1 MLYFI
6 TYVNSCSRKLLCVG
20 SVLGLLG
27 LFRYSPGLIMK
38 CVCMEGALMAEM
50 AAMNT
55 PLCPLG
61 NFKAP
66 FVSTKQRCGVK
77 VSPGIFFRL
86 CQRLVYAQRYLGKKP
101 NNFCSFKAFFFKSL
115 YLLQYCFCFVG
126 VFWPGGIWD
135 LGCPLGMEPTPPVLE
150 GRVFF

>member
-27 LFRYSPGLIMK
+27 LFQYSPGLIMK

-55 PLCPLG
+55 PLFPLG

-66 FVSTKQRCGVK
+66 SVCTK
-77 VSPGIFFRL
+77 
-86 CQRLVYAQRYLGKKP
+86 
-101 NNFCSFKAFFFKSL
+101 
-115 YLLQYCFCFVG
+115 
-126 VFWPGGIWD
+126 
-135 LGCPLGMEPTPPVLE
+135 
-150 GRVFF
+150 

>member
-6 TYVNSCSRKLLCVG
+6 AYVNSYSRKLLCVR

-50 AAMNT
+50 AGMNT

-61 NFKAP
+61 KGALLCAP
-66 FVSTKQRCGVK
+66 DRGV
-77 VSPGIFFRL
+77 G
-86 CQRLVYAQRYLGKKP
+86 
-101 NNFCSFKAFFFKSL
+101 
-115 YLLQYCFCFVG
+115 
-126 VFWPGGIWD
+126 
-135 LGCPLGMEPTPPVLE
+135 
-150 GRVFF
+150 